1 MLFDMAYEDDGME
14 HQLTKPNRPWGN
26 GQIQRI
32 TRTIKDATVKRN
44 APSHHFK
51 RCIAANKRQD
61 KCHT

>member
-26 GQIQRI
+26 GQIQHVN
-32 TRTIKDATVKRN
+32 RTIKDAAVKRN
-44 APSHHFK
+44 APSHPFK